1 MKVAR
6 FLLAH
11 ALLLALAGA
20 ASAQVAPGPM
30 PQGPVAMDAGAMM
43 PGPSPYGPNGGEILG
58 ADCYPAPMAGGPV
71 FGDCYPDNG
80 PGGRLFKRTSRGY
93 VQIDA
98 MMLSRNDAT
107 GRVIAFNNGGA
118 TGTGTGV
125 GTPIVRGSD
134 PNFGFETLPRITAGY
149 VLMNDIALEGTVW
162 YKDDFDAIYD
172 GFNPTG
178 TTGRLSSN
186 IFPFSS
192 IGGVAGNRPST
203 FLDADL
209 VNITNSTGIHSY
221 ELNVVETSRVFNF
234 IAGFRYM
241 EVRDQFQVISS
252 DTSLTTGTGLAQF
265 GTYNHLMG
273 TQFGVK
279 TGFTKGLA
287 TLDVLSKAGMYLNDA
302 QSTTFIRDPTITP
315 ATQRYVRTA
324 GQNEAFMAEFA
335 VNLTIRVAA
344 STALRLGYQCMFI
357 DNVALAV
364 DQINPTQSNQT
375 GLSLNAHGDLFLHG
389 PSAGLDF
396 RW

>member
-20 ASAQVAPGPM
+20 ATAQMPPGP
-30 PQGPVAMDAGAMM
+30 VSMDPGAMM
-43 PGPSPYGPNGGEILG
+43 PGPSSYGPNGAEALG

-71 FGDCYPDNG
+71 YGDCMPG
-80 PGGRLFKRTSRGY
+80 CEPGGRGRLLHRTGRGY

-98 MMLSRNDAT
+98 VMLNRNDAT
-107 GRVIAFNNGGA
+107 GRVIAFNNGGVNTA
-118 TGTGTGV
+118 TTGAT
-125 GTPIVRGSD
+125 IISASD

-149 VLMNDIALEGTVW
+149 TLMNDIAVEGTVW

-178 TTGRLSSN
+178 TTGQVNSN
-186 IFPFSS
+186 IFAFSQALS
-192 IGGVAGNRPST
+192 GGNTNSNFT
-203 FLDADL
+203 DAD
-209 VNITNSTGIHSY
+209 IFRTMASTGIHSY
-221 ELNVVETSRVFNF
+221 EINVVETTRVFNF

-241 EVRDQFQVISS
+241 EVRDQFRVYATDSS
-252 DTSLTTGTGLAQF
+252 GVNPSNGTSLSQF

-287 TLDVLSKAGMYLNDA
+287 TLDTSVKAGLYLNDA
-302 QSTTFIRDPTITP
+302 QSTTNIRDFNNT
-315 ATQRYVRTA
+315 AQQRNTHLG
-324 GQNEAFMAEFA
+324 GQNEAFVGEFN
-335 VNLTIRVAA
+335 VNLTVRVAA

-357 DNVALAV
+357 NQVALSV
-364 DQINPTQSNQT
+364 DQINAVDSAQT
-375 GLSLNAHGDLFLHG
+375 GLSLNAGGDLFLHG

>member
-20 ASAQVAPGPM
+20 ASAQMP
-30 PQGPVAMDAGAMM
+30 PQGPVSMDPGAMM
-43 PGPSPYGPNGGEILG
+43 PGPSTYGPNGAEALG

-71 FGDCYPDNG
+71 YGDCYPG
-80 PGGRLFKRTSRGY
+80 CEPGGGRLFKRTSRGY

-98 MMLSRNDAT
+98 VMLNRNDAT
-107 GRVIAFNNGGA
+107 GRIIAFNNVGGA
-118 TGTGTGV
+118 A
-125 GTPIVRGSD
+125 IVRGSD

-149 VLMNDIALEGTVW
+149 TFMNDIAVEGTVW

-172 GFNPTG
+172 GFNPVG
-178 TTGRLSSN
+178 TTGRLDSN
-186 IFPFSS
+186 IFAFP
-192 IGGVAGNRPST
+192 IAGVAGNRNSN
-203 FLDADL
+203 FLDAD
-209 VNITNSTGIHSY
+209 VMRTMISTGIHSY
-221 ELNVVETSRVFNF
+221 ELNVVETTRVFNF

-241 EVRDQFQVISS
+241 EVREQFRAYAT
-252 DTSLTTGTGLAQF
+252 DTSGVNVNNGTSLAQF
-265 GTYNHLMG
+265 GTYNHLLG

-287 TLDVLSKAGMYLNDA
+287 TLDTSVKAGIYINDA
-302 QSTTFIRDPTITP
+302 QSSTFIRDINNTTVLRN
-315 ATQRYVRTA
+315 TQLG
-324 GQNEAFMAEFA
+324 GQNEAFVGEFN
-335 VNLTIRVAA
+335 VNLTVRVAA

-357 DNVALAV
+357 DQVALSV
-364 DQINPTQSNQT
+364 DQINPTSSAQT
-375 GLSLNAHGDLFLHG
+375 GLSLNARGDLFLHG

>member
-20 ASAQVAPGPM
+20 ASAQMPPGAV
-30 PQGPVAMDAGAMM
+30 PQGPVSMDPGAMM
-43 PGPSPYGPNGGEILG
+43 PGPASYGPDGATALG

-71 FGDCYPDNG
+71 YGDCYPG
-80 PGGRLFKRTSRGY
+80 CEPGGRGRMFHRTGRGY

-98 MMLSRNDAT
+98 VMLNRNDAT
-107 GRVIAFNNGGA
+107 GRIIAFDRITLAPIA
-118 TGTGTGV
+118 T
-125 GTPIVRGSD
+125 GSD
-134 PNFGFETLPRITAGY
+134 PDFGFETLPRVTAGY
-149 VLMNDIALEGTVW
+149 VLMNDIAVEGTVW
-162 YKDDFDAIYD
+162 YKDDFDGIYD

-178 TTGRLSSN
+178 TTGRLDSN
-186 IFPFSS
+186 IFPFP
-192 IGGVAGNRPST
+192 IAGVAGNRTSN

-209 VNITNSTGIHSY
+209 VQLANSTGIHSY
-221 ELNVVETSRVFNF
+221 EINVVETTRVFNF

-241 EVRDQFQVISS
+241 EIRDQLRVNAV
-252 DTSLTTGTGLAQF
+252 DTSGVTGTSLSQF

-287 TLDVLSKAGMYLNDA
+287 TLDTSVKAGMYINDA
-302 QSTTFIRDPTITP
+302 QASTLIRDINNTSILRN
-315 ATQRYVRTA
+315 TQLG
-324 GQNEAFMAEFA
+324 GQNEAFVGEFQ
-335 VNLTIRVAA
+335 VNLTLRVAA

-357 DNVALAV
+357 DQVALGV
-364 DQINPTQSNQT
+364 DQINATNAAQT
-375 GLSLNAHGDLFLHG
+375 GLSLNARGDLFLHG